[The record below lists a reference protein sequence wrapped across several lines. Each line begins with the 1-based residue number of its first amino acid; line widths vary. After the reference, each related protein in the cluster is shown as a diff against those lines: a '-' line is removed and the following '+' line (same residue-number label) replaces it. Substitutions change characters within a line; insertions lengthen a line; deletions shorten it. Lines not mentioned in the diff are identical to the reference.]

1 MLQAAKEFESEL
13 KGPESPEVPADKP
26 TAVIEEE
33 KQDAKV
39 PSSKES
45 V

>member
-1 MLQAAKEFESEL
+1 MLQAAKEFETEIKASEEA
-13 KGPESPEVPADKP
+13 PVEKP

-33 KQDAKV
+33 KQDTKV

-45 V
+45 A